1 MQPLPLRLRSKKL
14 KESGCTDTSQHF
26 EDVLGAKAG
35 PLRAQAGLTHAA
47 ELLGGVEE
55 ALSSTWAA
63 GTSNGFGSGVEKRT
77 AEADEVSFSG
87 VVAGVVEQLL
97 ARR

>member
-1 MQPLPLRLRSKKL
+1 MMLPRELEELR
-14 KESGCTDTSQHF
+14 G
-26 EDVLGAKAG
+26 VAVAAVGG
-35 PLRAQAGLTHAA
+35 A

-63 GTSNGFGSGVEKRT
+63 GTSNGFGSGVEKG
-77 AEADEVSFSG
+77 AEADEVAFSG